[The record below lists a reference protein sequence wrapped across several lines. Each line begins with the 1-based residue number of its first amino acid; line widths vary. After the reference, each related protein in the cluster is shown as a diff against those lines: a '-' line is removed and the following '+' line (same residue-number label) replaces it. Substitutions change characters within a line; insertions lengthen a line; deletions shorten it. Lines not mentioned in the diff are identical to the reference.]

1 MRSTSEDPI
10 VSRCPRSA
18 ARRAFDSLGGGR
30 TGFARFLG
38 LLLCVLPLLGCHTI
52 LTSKVR
58 AGVEALN
65 RGDLDAVLEDWAD
78 DAVLVYPGDVSAS
91 GETRGKEAIRA
102 WFENWRRTFPELR
115 FTITGIHFGRE
126 VGPTG
131 STSVAVETRA
141 RGRNRFGAEV
151 EGHGITVFTI
161 EDRKIVRVRD
171 FIFEAHRLRELWGE
185 ELRPAP
191 PRESRGPPSEG
202 PFRRDP

>member
-1 MRSTSEDPI
+1 MRSTSEEPI

-18 ARRAFDSLGGGR
+18 APRVFDSLGGR
-30 TGFARFLG
+30 KTGFARLLG
-38 LLLCVLPLLGCHTI
+38 LLICVLPLLGCNTI

-91 GETRGKEAIRA
+91 GETRGKDAIRA
-102 WFENWRRTFPELR
+102 WFENWRRTFPEFR
-115 FTITGIHFGRE
+115 FTIIGIHIGRAS
-126 VGPTG
+126 GPAG
-131 STSVAVETRA
+131 STSVAVETLA

-151 EGHGITVFTI
+151 GGHGITVFTI
-161 EDRKIVRVRD
+161 GNGKIVRVRD

-185 ELRPAP
+185 ELRPVA
-191 PRESRGPPSEG
+191 PRETRGPPPEG
-202 PFRRDP
+202 PVR